1 MRRII
6 AALIA
11 VGVILVGATSLFAA
25 GPELRRDRDKVQD
38 RIETLTMW
46 KLIEALDLD
55 QPTADK
61 LLEIR
66 HKFLSQR
73 KSLQKGLSEDFQAL
87 RKQLSDSSKPADEKE
102 LARLLEDIREK
113 RKELQGLRE
122 QQYEDVSKVLTVRQR
137 AQLVLFFKDFRKE
150 LRSLLRPPKPRVA
163 CPRKA
168 WDRPRGGLG
177 SPDKGMGLPR
187 GAAGLGEKGSR
198 PPRLAP
204 GPPEKGTKPPPDPPG
219 RPPRLDEAEGQ

>member
-1 MRRII
+1 MRKTI

-11 VGVILVGATSLFAA
+11 VGMLLVGASSLFATD
-25 GPELRRDRDKVQD
+25 PEQRRERDKVQD

-66 HKFLSQR
+66 HKFLAQR
-73 KSLQKGLSEDFQAL
+73 KSLQNGLSQDFQAI
-87 RKQLSDSSKPADEKE
+87 RKQLSDSSKTVDEKE
-102 LARLLEDIREK
+102 LGRLLADVREK

-137 AQLVLFFKDFRKE
+137 AQLVLFFKDFRQE
-150 LRSLLRPPKPRVA
+150 LRSLLRPPPAPGGVPEKGMGP
-163 CPRKA
+163 P
-168 WDRPRGGLG
+168 PGGLG
-177 SPDKGMGLPR
+177 SPNKGMGRPR
-187 GAAGLGEKGSR
+187 GTAGRGEKASR
-198 PPRLAP
+198 PSDLTP
-204 GPPEKGTKPPPDPPG
+204 GPPEKGMKTAPDPPV
-219 RPPRLDEAEGQ
+219 PPRHWEEGED

>member
-1 MRRII
+1 MRKTI

-11 VGVILVGATSLFAA
+11 VGMLLVGASSLFATD
-25 GPELRRDRDKVQD
+25 PEQRRDRDKVQD

-66 HKFLSQR
+66 HKFLAQR
-73 KSLQKGLSEDFQAL
+73 KSLQNGLSQDFQAI
-87 RKQLSDSSKPADEKE
+87 RKQLSDSSKTVDEKE
-102 LARLLEDIREK
+102 LGRLLADVREK

-137 AQLVLFFKDFRKE
+137 AQLVLFFKDFRQE
-150 LRSLLRPPKPRVA
+150 LRSLLRPPPAPGGVPEKGMGP
-163 CPRKA
+163 P
-168 WDRPRGGLG
+168 PGGLG
-177 SPDKGMGLPR
+177 SPNKGMGRPR
-187 GAAGLGEKGSR
+187 GTAGRGEKASR
-198 PPRLAP
+198 PTDLTP
-204 GPPEKGTKPPPDPPG
+204 GPPEKGMKTAPDPPV
-219 RPPRLDEAEGQ
+219 PPRHWEEGED

>member
-1 MRRII
+1 MRKTI

-11 VGVILVGATSLFAA
+11 VGMLLVGASSLFATD
-25 GPELRRDRDKVQD
+25 PEQKRDRDKVQD

-66 HKFLSQR
+66 HRFQAQR
-73 KSLQKGLSEDFQAL
+73 KSLQKGLSQDFQAI
-87 RKQLSDSSKPADEKE
+87 RKQLSHSSTTADEKE
-102 LARLLEDIREK
+102 LSRLLADVREK

-137 AQLVLFFKDFRKE
+137 AQLVLFFKDFRQE
-150 LRSLLRPPKPRVA
+150 LRSLLRPPQAP
-163 CPRKA
+163 
-168 WDRPRGGLG
+168 GGE
-177 SPDKGMGLPR
+177 PEKGMGPPPGNLGPLYKGMGRPR
-187 GAAGLGEKGSR
+187 GAAGPGEKASR
-198 PPRLAP
+198 PPELTP
-204 GPPEKGTKPPPDPPG
+204 GTPEKGMKAAPDPPI
-219 RPPRLDEAEGQ
+219 PPGHREEGQD

>member
-11 VGVILVGATSLFAA
+11 VGVIFFGATSLFAA
-25 GPELRRDRDKVQD
+25 GPELGKDRDKVQE

-55 QPTADK
+55 QATADK
-61 LLEIR
+61 LLEMR

-73 KSLQKGLSEDFQAL
+73 KSLQKGLSEDFRTL
-87 RKQLSDSSKPADEKE
+87 RKQLSDPAKPADEKE
-102 LARLLEDIREK
+102 LARLLEDIRK
-113 RKELQGLRE
+113 NRKQLQGLRE

-150 LRSLLRPPKPRVA
+150 LRSLLRPSQAPEGMPEKGMGP
-163 CPRKA
+163 
-168 WDRPRGGLG
+168 PRGGLG
-177 SPDKGMGLPR
+177 SPDMGMGLPP

-204 GPPEKGTKPPPDPPG
+204 GPPARGTNPPPDPPG

>member
-1 MRRII
+1 MRRTIV
-6 AALIA
+6 ALIA
-11 VGVILVGATSLFAA
+11 VGVLLVGATSLFAA
-25 GPELRRDRDKVQD
+25 DPEQKRDRDKVQD

-46 KLIEALDLD
+46 RLIEALDLD

-87 RKQLSDSSKPADEKE
+87 KKQLSDSSKPADEKE
-102 LARLLEDIREK
+102 LGRLLEDVREK

-150 LRSLLRPPKPRVA
+150 LGSLLRPPQAP
-163 CPRKA
+163 
-168 WDRPRGGLG
+168 GGMGQLPG
-177 SPDKGMGLPR
+177 NLESSDKGMRFPR
-187 GAAGLGEKGSR
+187 GAAGPGEKASR

-204 GPPEKGTKPPPDPPG
+204 GPPEKGMKAAPDPPVPH
-219 RPPRLDEAEGQ
+219 RQWDEGED

>member
-1 MRRII
+1 MRRTI

-11 VGVILVGATSLFAA
+11 VGVLLVGASSLFATDS
-25 GPELRRDRDKVQD
+25 EQKRDKDKVQD

-55 QPTADK
+55 QPTANK

-66 HKFLSQR
+66 HKFVSQR

-87 RKQLSDSSKPADEKE
+87 RRQLSDASKPADENE
-102 LARLLEDIREK
+102 LGRLLEDVREK

-137 AQLVLFFKDFRKE
+137 AQLVLFFKEFRKSYGPCSG
-150 LRSLLRPPKPRVA
+150 RHKRRVA

-168 WDRPRGGLG
+168 WD
-177 SPDKGMGLPR
+177 STA
-187 GAAGLGEKGSR
+187 GAAGPGEKAGR

-204 GPPEKGTKPPPDPPG
+204 GPPEKGMKAAPDPPV
-219 RPPRLDEAEGQ
+219 PPRHWDEGED